1 MRFTENFYKLLLIVY
16 VFIFSKN
23 ILQIFFGIITTSSN
37 KQYDSLILINPFNF
51 SNSTFIFYLLYFILY
66 ELVILG
72 TSIYLPLYILLFFI
86 VRRLGNK
93 ISIHILYLLILYCMA
108 IWLFNVEMDP
118 FCILVIGILG
128 FLNWFLFKKW
138 VNEK

>member
-1 MRFTENFYKLLLIVY
+1 MKFTENFYKLLLIVY

-23 ILQIFFGIITTSSN
+23 ILQIFFGIITTSPN
-37 KQYDSLILINPFNF
+37 KQYDSLILINPLNF

-72 TSIYLPLYILLFFI
+72 TGIYLPLYILLFFI

>member
-1 MRFTENFYKLLLIVY
+1 MRFTEKFYKLLLIVY

-23 ILQIFFGIITTSSN
+23 ILQIFFGIITTSPN
-37 KQYDSLILINPFNF
+37 KQYDSLILINPLNF